1 MSPYPKTST
10 PYTGPISPDAPASRE
25 THLRTPPHDKAAEQ
39 AVLGGMMMA
48 TGVVDDVTEILIGE
62 DFYEP
67 RHEMIFATIV
77 ALTHSG
83 RPAEPIALADALEK
97 RGALDTV
104 GGTPYLH
111 EVLAASPIA
120 ADATHYAEIVRD
132 HSLRRKV
139 ISAGM
144 KATQLGFDAHGEAA
158 DIADEA
164 QQAIYAATE
173 NSRRETTP
181 LAGSLLA
188 ETFDWLE
195 SDTPPGL
202 STGFPDVDRLVGGMQ
217 PGNMVIVAARPGM
230 GKSTFAMD
238 LARHNAIVQ
247 QVPTLFVSLEMSRQE
262 LMQRLLA
269 SQATVPL
276 SAFKSKSLTDRQWEQ
291 VTKASGSIQNAPLWL
306 EDRPGVTPLELR
318 SKARQLRRQGLGL
331 IVLDYLQLLS
341 SGRRVES
348 RQVEVSE
355 FSRQIK
361 LLAKEL
367 EIPVLALS
375 QLNRSAEARADRM
388 PALSDLRESG
398 SLEQDADIVMLLHR
412 EEVNDPRTQRLG
424 EADVIVPKNRNGQT
438 GQVSLAFQGQ
448 FSRFTSLA
456 H

>member
-1 MSPYPKTST
+1 M
-10 PYTGPISPDAPASRE
+10 
-25 THLRTPPHDKAAEQ
+25 
-39 AVLGGMMMA
+39 
-48 TGVVDDVTEILIGE
+48 
-62 DFYEP
+62 
-67 RHEMIFATIV
+67 
-77 ALTHSG
+77 
-83 RPAEPIALADALEK
+83 
-97 RGALDTV
+97 
-104 GGTPYLH
+104 
-111 EVLAASPIA
+111 
-120 ADATHYAEIVRD
+120 
-132 HSLRRKV
+132 
-139 ISAGM
+139 
-144 KATQLGFDAHGEAA
+144 
-158 DIADEA
+158 
-164 QQAIYAATE
+164 
-173 NSRRETTP
+173 
-181 LAGSLLA
+181 
-188 ETFDWLE
+188 
-195 SDTPPGL
+195 
-202 STGFPDVDRLVGGMQ
+202 
-217 PGNMVIVAARPGM
+217 
-230 GKSTFAMD
+230 
-238 LARHNAIVQ
+238 
-247 QVPTLFVSLEMSRQE
+247 
-262 LMQRLLA
+262 
-269 SQATVPL
+269 
-276 SAFKSKSLTDRQWEQ
+276 
-291 VTKASGSIQNAPLWL
+291 